1 MSSDLAEYGRQFDRK
16 VAPVWQGQSLGRKL
30 VPKNMEL
37 SGKGIGNTSVKGYAY
52 TSMADAI
59 TDYDI
64 LQDIE
69 EGINTTPQTIL
80 IPIQQDVVEIK
91 RRDFEAMKF
100 DGISVDS
107 DVAQVMAVKV
117 TKELDSTIIQGWKP
131 DGTNYKVK
139 GFYQIAGN
147 SSAGSDF
154 GTYGNAIKSV
164 GAALEALNDDSVYSD
179 AGYNMVIAPTQYYQL
194 LTSQSTTGVMELP
207 QVLEMLNIGTAGQPG
222 QVMVSKD
229 LSAATGFV
237 SPTATPAN
245 MIYFDLIEAAQPTNL
260 LKYKNGDTAEGD
272 IIITQRGAAVPRF
285 KGLDGNGLCP
295 AVHKFTAI

>member
-1 MSSDLAEYGRQFDRK
+1 MASDLAEFGRQFDRE
-16 VAPVWQGQSLGRKL
+16 VAPVWQNKSLGRIL
-30 VPKNMEL
+30 VPKNTQL
-37 SGKGIGNTSVKGYAY
+37 SGKGIGNTSVKSYAY
-52 TSMADAI
+52 TSTADAI
-59 TDYDI
+59 TDYNI

-91 RRDFEAMKF
+91 RRDWEAMKF
-100 DGISVDS
+100 DGINVDS
-107 DVAQVMAVKV
+107 DVAKVMAVKV
-117 TKELDSTIIQGWKP
+117 TKELDTTIIQGWKP

-154 GTYGNAIKSV
+154 GTYGGAMDSV
-164 GAALEALNDDSVYSD
+164 AAALEALNDDAVYSD
-179 AGYNMVIAPTQYYQL
+179 AGYNLVVAPTQYYQL
-194 LTSQSTTGVMELP
+194 LKSRSSTGDREMP
-207 QVLEMLNIGTAGQPG
+207 QVLEMLNADATGQPG
-222 QVMVSKD
+222 KILMTKD

-237 SPTATPAN
+237 APTATPSN
-245 MIYFDLIEAAQPTNL
+245 SIYFDLIEAAQPKNIV
-260 LKYKNGDTAEGD
+260 KYKNGDAEEGD

-285 KGLDGNGLCP
+285 KGLDSSGLCP

>member
-1 MSSDLAEYGRQFDRK
+1 MSNDLADFGKQFDRK
-16 VAPVWQGQSLGRKL
+16 VAPIWMGQSLGRKL
-30 VPKNMEL
+30 IPKNMEL
-37 SGKGIGNTSVKGYAY
+37 SGKGIGNTSIKGYAY

-69 EGINTTPQTIL
+69 EGVNTTPQTIL

-117 TKELDSTIIQGWKP
+117 TKELDTTIVQGWKP

-154 GTYGNAIKSV
+154 GSYGGALDSV
-164 GAALEALNDDSVYSD
+164 AAALEALNDDSVYSD
-179 AGYNMVIAPTQYYQL
+179 AGYNLVVAPPSITSYSRVDL
-194 LTSQSTTGVMELP
+194 LTET
-207 QVLEMLNIGTAGQPG
+207 
-222 QVMVSKD
+222 
-229 LSAATGFV
+229 
-237 SPTATPAN
+237 
-245 MIYFDLIEAAQPTNL
+245 
-260 LKYKNGDTAEGD
+260 
-272 IIITQRGAAVPRF
+272 
-285 KGLDGNGLCP
+285 
-295 AVHKFTAI
+295 